1 MKKYYLIL
9 AINFCLFCYGYS
21 NISVS
26 HSGYTN
32 LYAIN
37 RISNGSVIK
46 LPFRLLSYDLNID
59 YMNFSFK
66 TKWGLEHK
74 VKSFDVNQPFHN
86 LMYDLISPDNVDYTS
101 VFREFYLSYFPSF
114 GEIKIGK
121 IENKGKM
128 NRRINISLA

>member
-21 NISVS
+21 NINVS

-59 YMNFSFK
+59 
-66 TKWGLEHK
+66 
-74 VKSFDVNQPFHN
+74 
-86 LMYDLISPDNVDYTS
+86 
-101 VFREFYLSYFPSF
+101 
-114 GEIKIGK
+114 
-121 IENKGKM
+121 
-128 NRRINISLA
+128 